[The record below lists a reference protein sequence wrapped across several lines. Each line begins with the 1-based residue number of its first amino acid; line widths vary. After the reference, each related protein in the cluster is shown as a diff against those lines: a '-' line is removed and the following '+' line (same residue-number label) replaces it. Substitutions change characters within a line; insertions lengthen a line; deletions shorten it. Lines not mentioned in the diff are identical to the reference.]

1 MQVEASAQPPP
12 LQVQAAPQAAL
23 QAVLQP
29 LLTLLP

>member
-12 LQVQAAPQAAL
+12 LQVQAVPQVAP